1 MEIEDLDPVTVS
13 AINEYF
19 PKLIEL
25 KTILSNLMFVLIKLD
40 FYDKAIEE
48 GLRAKEIDPNI

>member
-40 FYDKAIEE
+40 LYDDAIE
-48 GLRAKEIDPNI
+48 